1 MNFSHERTVSE
12 SLQEYGRG
20 IAGGLIF
27 ALPLLFTMEVWNVSL
42 TIDPAQMLG
51 YLLFTVVLL
60 LLYNRYA
67 GLRSDASYGEMFID
81 SIEELGLGLIL
92 SAIVLWMLGRI
103 GGDDTLYQIVS
114 RVVMQGMTL
123 AIGISVGTAQL
134 GIEDADGDNGME
146 GDSPEEGSGYDY
158 LGQSAI
164 ALCGAVL
171 FAANIA
177 PTEEVGILAREASPG
192 RLAAIMT
199 ASLVIGTIVL
209 YFAEFRGSHRHLPK
223 REWPWI
229 TREIVTVYAA
239 ALAASGLIIYFF
251 GSFPA
256 ATPFQFVAGMIVV
269 GFPAMLGASA
279 GRLLLQLHSTNKQSF
294 Q

>member
-1 MNFSHERTVSE
+1 MNFSHERTVAE

-20 IAGGLIF
+20 IAGGLVF
-27 ALPLLFTMEVWNVSL
+27 ALPLLFTMEVWDAAL
-42 TIDPAQMLG
+42 TIDAAQMLG
-51 YLLFTVVLL
+51 YLVFTLVLL

-67 GLRSDASYGEMFID
+67 GLRSDASYGEILID

-103 GGDDTLYQIVS
+103 GGDDTPYQIVS

-134 GIEDADGDNGME
+134 GIEESDGDNGMD
-146 GDSPEEGSGYDY
+146 GDSSNGENGYEY

-199 ASLVIGTIVL
+199 ASLLIGTVIL
-209 YFAEFRGSHRHLPK
+209 YFAEFRGSEGHLPR

-256 ATPFQFVAGMIVV
+256 ATPFQFAAGMIVV

-279 GRLLLQLHSTNKQSF
+279 GRLLLQIHDTHESSVQ
-294 Q
+294 

>member
-1 MNFSHERTVSE
+1 MNFSHERTVAE

-42 TIDPAQMLG
+42 TIDPAQMLA
-51 YLLFTVVLL
+51 YLLFTIVLL
-60 LLYNRYA
+60 FLYNRYA
-67 GLRSDASYGEMFID
+67 GLRSDASYGEVFID

-103 GGDDTLYQIVS
+103 GGDDTLYQIAS
-114 RVVMQGMTL
+114 RVVMQAMTL

-134 GIEDADGDNGME
+134 GIEEPNGENGMDGDSSNG
-146 GDSPEEGSGYDY
+146 GGGYDY

-192 RLAAIMT
+192 RLAAIMIV
-199 ASLVIGTIVL
+199 SILIGTVVL
-209 YFAEFRGSHRHLPK
+209 CFAEFRGSQSHLPR

-229 TREIVTVYAA
+229 TREIVTAYAA
-239 ALAASGLIIYFF
+239 ALTASGLIIYFF

-256 ATPFQFVAGMIVV
+256 ATPFQFAAGMIVV
-269 GFPAMLGASA
+269 AFPSMLGASA
-279 GRLLLQLHSTNKQSF
+279 GRLLLQTHATNKQSF